1 MSDQLIHYGVKG
13 MRKGTR
19 KSREERN
26 AERRAKYEAKLKAKY
41 GIDDVG
47 KIENYLKKRKE
58 HAEKVK
64 NWRLANQR
72 NRQLTATERR
82 EKYYGELDRG
92 KLGKTYSTDATL
104 AEAARKFYKKGH
116 NKRMGHSELM
126 HFGVKGMKWGV
137 RKSRIK
143 NSKKWSSSK
152 QAKIDGMSD
161 DQLRRINNRIRLEK
175 EYRQLTQTRM
185 ERYRNK
191 AGKAAE
197 EAAFNTLQNV
207 IQKGLKKAAS
217 QGGSAAIKGAKRFK
231 HSETGMSSNIFFIDE
246 DEVLAHHGVKGMRW
260 GVRKQRPSGGAGPS
274 KKRKGLSRKQ
284 KAAIAGVLGTAA
296 AAGAGYY
303 LHKSG
308 NGKKLAGLAKKQ
320 GAAAKKFAQG
330 KGRNLGAQARVK
342 KAQAKRFAKAQSAN
356 AKGAAEKLKTTKTT
370 KAGKYAEATRLGA
383 NAAKFKAGAAARSA
397 GYKAKNQAW
406 KAGNS
411 ARNAAKGGASGVK
424 SAAGS
429 AARAAKSKFGKKAPS
444 KALSTAVRSGGAGR
458 RKLAVSGTKVVSRG
472 DKTLAKNLAKIGA
485 VGVGAHATG
494 VVAGRAAAKAAGKKL
509 ESTGKRRRAQK
520 RR

>member
-1 MSDQLIHYGVKG
+1 MSDTLMHYGVKG
-13 MRKGTR
+13 MRRGTR

-72 NRQLTATERR
+72 SRQLTATERR

-116 NKRMGHSELM
+116 NKRMSHSELM

-143 NSKKWSSSK
+143 KAKRWTSKK

-161 DQLRRINNRIRLEK
+161 DQLKKANNRLRLEK
-175 EYRQLTQTRM
+175 EYKQLTQTKL
-185 ERYRNK
+185 EKYRK
-191 AGKAAE
+191 RVGKAAE
-197 EAAFNTLQNV
+197 EAAFNTLQNAL
-207 IQKGLKKAAS
+207 QKGFKSAANR
-217 QGGSAAIKGAKRFK
+217 GGSAAIKGAKRFK
-231 HSETGMSSNIFFIDE
+231 HSETGMPENIFFIDE

-274 KKRKGLSRKQ
+274 KKRKGLSRNQ
-284 KAAIAGVLGTAA
+284 KRAIAGALGL
-296 AAGAGYY
+296 AAGVGAGIY
-303 LHKSG
+303 LQKSG

-320 GAAAKKFAQG
+320 GAAAKKFARG

-342 KAQAKRFAKAQSAN
+342 KAQAKRFAKAQSAT
-356 AKGAAEKLKTTKTT
+356 AKGAAEKLKTT

-411 ARNAAKGGASGVK
+411 ARNAAKGGASGAK

-458 RKLAVSGTKVVSRG
+458 RKLAVSGTKIVG
-472 DKTLAKNLAKIGA
+472 GGNKTIAKNLAKIGA

-494 VVAGRAAAKAAGKKL
+494 VVAGRAAAKVAGKKL
-509 ESTGKRRRAQK
+509 ESSGKRRRAK
-520 RR
+520 NRR